1 MIKGAQG
8 WLAINSQSRSKFPGF
23 GGHKPGRPGKLVT
36 LPVGGNDWNTL
47 RPHLGAPGQ
56 QCDFVG
62 LSHFFGV
69 GVRVASFTNPDRSC
83 SLITPGSNVR
93 WFRRAHPYKAK
104 VPAQRSHHDS
114 SKRFASPDEAVD
126 TIWFLHA
133 LLLT

>member
-62 LSHFFGV
+62 LSDFFGV
-69 GVRVASFTNPDRSC
+69 GVRVASFT
-83 SLITPGSNVR
+83 
-93 WFRRAHPYKAK
+93 KK